1 MVLYQTIL
9 GMGLTRFLQVY
20 IVQGI
25 VAGWFLFLA
34 YKILNRDK
42 KRLNLILS
50 LSYITSAIG
59 IFINFIYAPL
69 TIESVVI
76 VLYYFTLVFLF
87 MFGAFLLVFVM
98 ILIKSEKVITTD
110 KQIIIILLYGIALA
124 CMVFVPEGTL
134 IPGGTTIPVEISAK
148 TDWKPV
154 WSDIFFI
161 YFVSVLLLELIPLL
175 YYALKIYEQFEDEQI
190 KKKWKFFV
198 SGIIGIY
205 TFGIGTLFS
214 NTLNVQAFR
223 TVWSL
228 IGLVL
233 VVISPYLIYYGVGK
247 QIEK

>member
-1 MVLYQTIL
+1 MVFYQ
-9 GMGLTRFLQVY
+9 MDLTRFLQVY

-25 VAGWFLFLA
+25 VAVIFLVLA
-34 YKILNRDK
+34 YKILSRDR

-50 LSYITSAIG
+50 LAYIFTVTG

-76 VLYYFTLVFLF
+76 ILYYLTLIFMF
-87 MFGAFLLVFVM
+87 MFGAFLLVFVLM
-98 ILIKSEKVITTD
+98 LIKSEKVITTS
-110 KQIIIILLYGIALA
+110 KQIIIILLYGLALA

-134 IPGGTTIPVEISAK
+134 IPGRTTIPVEISAN

-175 YYALKIYEQFEDEQI
+175 YYALKIYQQFEDELI

-198 SGIIGIY
+198 YGIILLY
-205 TFGIGTLFS
+205 VFSIGTLFS
-214 NTLNVQAFR
+214 NTLNIQTFR

-233 VVISPYLIYYGVGK
+233 VIVSPYLIYYGVGK